1 MSFSQRL
8 GTLKRYGIHND
19 KSGRSMVLYNSSS
32 RSLNSSMTAPTRD
45 HQTSS
50 SLLDAISSSKLCRV
64 ARTGAR
70 PPQCPHAQEVAFGV
84 ERGESV
90 TTSDRFAAYMTKG
103 SRIVTNNNEY
113 RPHRQ
118 ADHGSISS
126 SDPCATRSP
135 LMFFPQVCSFP
146 IYDGHGGCLAAEF
159 AKKHLHLNVFQ
170 LGYRVS
176 WYVLLCS
183 D

>member
-1 MSFSQRL
+1 MLYELFSEV
-8 GTLKRYGIHND
+8 GDLKRYGIHND
-19 KSGRSMVLYNSSS
+19 RSGRSMVLYNSSS

-113 RPHRQ
+113 RVT
-118 ADHGSISS
+118 D
-126 SDPCATRSP
+126 
-135 LMFFPQVCSFP
+135 
-146 IYDGHGGCLAAEF
+146 IYYLTY
-159 AKKHLHLNVFQ
+159 KNNLQ
-170 LGYRVS
+170 I
-176 WYVLLCS
+176 
-183 D
+183 

>member
-113 RPHRQ
+113 RVT
-118 ADHGSISS
+118 D
-126 SDPCATRSP
+126 
-135 LMFFPQVCSFP
+135 
-146 IYDGHGGCLAAEF
+146 IYYLTYKNNLQIWVNTD
-159 AKKHLHLNVFQ
+159 NQ
-170 LGYRVS
+170 LLIEKS
-176 WYVLLCS
+176 N
-183 D
+183 